1 MTKLYVVL
9 EESWDEDNDGNI
21 VTYPDSIRGIFKSRE
36 AAEIFQ
42 QDAKEKGDM
51 VLGTKIEEV
60 ESDF

>member
-9 EESWDEDNDGNI
+9 EESWDEDNDGNL
-21 VTYPDSIRGIFKSRE
+21 VTYPDRIRGIFKSRE

-42 QDAKEKGDM
+42 QDAEGKSII
-51 VLGTKIEEV
+51 LGAEIVEV